1 MFLSLWLSSVLV
13 KRFEVFIKQL
23 IISGKRSTEIIWISV
38 NLQHRDLE
46 NMYDTCFYLLRKVF
60 WQEFLMKIWNKI
72 ADRYLLK
79 YS

>member
-1 MFLSLWLSSVLV
+1 MVVIWIVIIYHGNWCSEMFLRLWLSSVLV

-46 NMYDTCFYLLRKVF
+46 NV
-60 WQEFLMKIWNKI
+60 
-72 ADRYLLK
+72 
-79 YS
+79 